1 MRRTNFCESDAL
13 IKVFRVQRSL
23 KVELIQIRF
32 KRLILKKGHH
42 GRSKALTKSPRENKD
57 CFYLTSNS
65 VESSSGNNFAVDFHN
80 VAHFLDK
87 PRHPG

>member
-1 MRRTNFCESDAL
+1 MRRTNFCESYAL

-23 KVELIQIRF
+23 KVELMQIRL

-42 GRSKALTKSPRENKD
+42 GRRKALTKSPRENKD
-57 CFYLTSNS
+57 CIYLTSS
-65 VESSSGNNFAVDFHN
+65 AVESASGNNFAIDFHD
-80 VAHFLDK
+80 VAQFLDK